1 MTAQEEKQLSYFLDF
16 RQKIH
21 DGPLYTQ
28 TRSVI
33 DDPGDTGRTYGQ
45 EQAKKRYGVKSK
57 ATVDPFW
64 AVPMYTHRFT
74 EKKRALPDLSGL
86 RAVKEFFPAEL
97 HSVLPDETPDAD
109 ARAAKRRKVPQQD
122 TALSN
127 IGGDAVLDE
136 ESPLDDAEQKQRA
149 LEALNNVSET
159 HRGREGAKEEEEGRE
174 GEASEDDLDLDQDDD
189 QWAIGRYDDD
199 PEQYEDAEGEADEI
213 EEEGEGDYE
222 IQQHYEEGDDDDDG
236 DGGDYEDGGD

>member
-1 MTAQEEKQLSYFLDF
+1 MTAQEKRQLTYFLNF
-16 RQKIH
+16 RQQIH

-28 TRSVI
+28 TRTELADS
-33 DDPGDTGRTYGQ
+33 GRMYGQ

-64 AVPMYTHRFT
+64 AVPMYRHRFI

-97 HSVLPDETPDAD
+97 HAVLEGAGSANDLRSV
-109 ARAAKRRKVPQQD
+109 KRRKMTQEG
-122 TALSN
+122 TTRSN
-127 IGGDAVLDE
+127 LGVETGIGEDD
-136 ESPLDDAEQKQRA
+136 SPLDDAEQKQRA
-149 LEALNNVSET
+149 LEALENVPERRKGGEET
-159 HRGREGAKEEEEGRE
+159 KE
-174 GEASEDDLDLDQDDD
+174 GEDGKEGDASEDDIVVEEDDE
-189 QWAIGRYDDD
+189 WAVGRYDED
-199 PEQYEDAEGEADEI
+199 PDPYEDPDADGEELG

-222 IQQHYEEGDDDDDG
+222 IQQHYEDGDDDDDG